1 MIVRTALVYATVSG
15 SCLVLHNAIMI
26 LADHVG
32 IPLVYAVLISFSVV
46 GMTGYLLHSRF
57 SFRSALSR
65 AQFLRYILAMS
76 ANVPLAIAATWLWRD
91 VLGWPMV
98 WASPAASACMV
109 IANFIFSRWAIV
121 SHRRGAERT

>member
-1 MIVRTALVYATVSG
+1 VIVRTALVYATVSG

-46 GMTGYLLHSRF
+46 AMTGYLLHSRF
-57 SFRSALSR
+57 
-65 AQFLRYILAMS
+65 
-76 ANVPLAIAATWLWRD
+76 PLAIAATWLWRD

-98 WASPAASACMV
+98 WASPAATACMV